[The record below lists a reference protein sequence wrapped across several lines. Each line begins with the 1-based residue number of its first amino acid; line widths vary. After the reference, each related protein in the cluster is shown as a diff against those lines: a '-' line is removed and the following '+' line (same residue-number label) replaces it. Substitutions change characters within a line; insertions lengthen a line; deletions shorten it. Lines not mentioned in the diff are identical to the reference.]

1 LKIIRWFLA
10 GISAPT
16 GALLALYCTAWVS
29 GYLGL
34 LLKPYCIEWSYVC
47 LDPWW
52 VSEIPVDTL
61 LLLSSTLSPFLF
73 ILLGSLIAPIR
84 KSFVP
89 LIFLFSGLTIPAYL
103 LLAGANSQ
111 EELLLV
117 HLPMIITGLFTTY
130 WLRRTW
136 FIERIVQEELK
147 KRA

>member
-1 LKIIRWFLA
+1 MA
-10 GISAPT
+10 GISASA

-34 LLKPYCIEWSYVC
+34 LLKPYCIKGSYYGCV
-47 LDPWW
+47 DPWW
-52 VSEIPVDTL
+52 VSKIPLDTS
-61 LLLSSTLSPFLF
+61 LLLSTTLSPFLF
-73 ILLGSLIAPIR
+73 ILLGSLMAPTR

-103 LLAGANSQ
+103 LLVGANSQ
-111 EELLLV
+111 EEFLWV

-130 WLRRTW
+130 WLRQTW

-147 KRA
+147 ERA